1 MQNFNKT
8 RELTT
13 MEQVFIEQGLELLL
27 QAQTQKEKNTL
38 ELKDT
43 LELSERRTFD
53 LKLLLK
59 DLYDT
64 RTVKITPYK

>member
-1 MQNFNKT
+1 MENFNKT

-38 ELKDT
+38 EL
-43 LELSERRTFD
+43 SERRTFD